1 MNSPRWRSCGLRPER
16 NSPLIWRITAAALG
30 RRCPAAGRKPPEN
43 GSSGIGS
50 RWPTFRLRP
59 SRPVISPQVPERRRT
74 RDYYPVPVTRSH
86 RDIRLC
92 GHVDRVVM
100 GSGGKV
106 IARHPHRCEREGMDF
121 GPIHQ
126 LPLIGIRMHAL
137 DQAASPADWDLPP
150 GTSTASKSRRSPG
163 STGCRCRGW
172 RGAGGWSQKRVT
184 GRADQGANRYPQGGP
199 ARQGAD
205 QRTVP
210 SGLPRPLPP

>member
-1 MNSPRWRSCGLRPER
+1 MNSFLVANRRIASGR

-43 GSSGIGS
+43 GLSGIRS

-59 SRPVISPQVPERRRT
+59 SRPVISPQVPERCGT
-74 RDYYPVPVTRSH
+74 RDYPVPVACGY

-92 GHVDRVVM
+92 GPVDRVVM

-121 GPIHQ
+121 GPIQQ

-163 STGCRCRGW
+163 SPGCRCRGW
-172 RGAGGWSQKRVT
+172 RGAGGWSQERLT
-184 GRADQGANRYPQGGP
+184 RCPDQGANRYPQGGP

-205 QRTVP
+205 QRTATP
-210 SGLPRPLPP
+210 GLSGPLLP